1 MFQYKILEV
10 FEKKYKIKI
19 ALMFLFMFIVSF
31 VELLSIGSILPVF
44 TVIFN
49 QEYLIKVNSFF
60 ENNSILNIQF
70 KSHNDLVFFSLV
82 AFFFCFYI
90 QKYYSSSI

>member
-1 MFQYKILEV
+1 MFQYKILEF

-60 ENNSILNIQF
+60 ENNNIQF
-70 KSHNDLVFFSLV
+70 KSHNDLVFFFFSCL
-82 AFFFCFYI
+82 FFCFYI